1 MQDPELL
8 LNFDQES
15 ILERSLRLKKF
26 NEAQVI
32 IENLLAQTQT
42 SAKNQ
47 LMISGISTLAD
58 ENQLYRYGIF
68 MKSILEDH
76 DQDTQCPPCI
86 M

>member
-58 ENQLYRYGIF
+58 ENQLYRYGKF
-68 MKSILEDH
+68 MKSIQEDH